1 MKSTVFKN
9 NRTQAIRIPKALAFP
24 DDVKEVE
31 IVKHGR
37 GLLIQP
43 RSKRKFASWEEYF
56 AKRTAASADFMPERD
71 DPAPQI
77 RKSPW
82 D

>member
-31 IVKHGR
+31 IVKHGDGILVR
-37 GLLIQP
+37 P
-43 RSKRKFASWEEYF
+43 RTKPKFASWEEYF
-56 AKRTAASADFMPERD
+56 ARRTRASDDFMADRKD
-71 DPAPQI
+71 LPQQD
-77 RKSPW
+77 RKFPW